1 MIYHTIC
8 ASVSSHNHVE
18 LEYMGTEKMHDIPTL
33 DIVFV
38 DQKAEGMIVIVQM
51 MKDDAK
57 YIIVSALIRS

>member
-1 MIYHTIC
+1 MIYSRSRI
-8 ASVSSHNHVE
+8 
-18 LEYMGTEKMHDIPTL
+18 L

-38 DQKAEGMIVIVQM
+38 DQEAEWMIVIVQM

>member
-1 MIYHTIC
+1 MIYHNMCYCLKSLSCRI
-8 ASVSSHNHVE
+8 
-18 LEYMGTEKMHDIPTL
+18 LKYMGTEKIHDIPTL

-57 YIIVSALIRS
+57 YIIVSALIS